1 MTDEEHSKPGR
12 GLGFQ
17 TGKPVQGS
25 GFEPGKPG
33 RGSDFQR
40 DPPRQ
45 GSGFQPTLKGRALRL
60 LSQRE
65 HSRQELERKLRPFEE
80 VPGELAQALDELQ
93 AKDFINEQRVL
104 DSVVNRRASKLGAS
118 RVKQELQAK
127 GLTPEAVSEALQG
140 LRETEVERARE
151 VWRKKFGELA
161 LDANARAKQVRF
173 LLTRGFASEAVRR
186 VVSGADD
193 D

>member
-1 MTDEEHSKPGR
+1 MQDEDRPKPAK

-17 TGKPVQGS
+17 PS
-25 GFEPGKPG
+25 
-33 RGSDFQR
+33 
-40 DPPRQ
+40 
-45 GSGFQPTLKGRALRL
+45 LKGRALRL

-80 VPGELAQALDELQ
+80 VPGELSQALDFLQ

-104 DSVVNRRASKLGAS
+104 ESVVNRRASKLGAS

-127 GLTPEAVSEALQG
+127 GLDPQAVSDALQG
-140 LRETEVERARE
+140 LRETELDRARE
-151 VWRKKFGELA
+151 VWRKKFGQPA
-161 LDANARAKQVRF
+161 LDANERARQMRF
-173 LLTRGFASEAVRR
+173 LLTRGFAAEAVRR